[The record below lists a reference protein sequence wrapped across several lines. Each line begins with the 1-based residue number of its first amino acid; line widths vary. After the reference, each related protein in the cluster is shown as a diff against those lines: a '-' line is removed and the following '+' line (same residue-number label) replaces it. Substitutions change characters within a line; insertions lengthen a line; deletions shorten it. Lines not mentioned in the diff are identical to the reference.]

1 VSQTVN
7 NGSQANSESRADDG
21 GYITDLP
28 YVIHY
33 YRELNPQVLKL
44 ALAMNGIAWDRD
56 QDCDYIELGCGF
68 GLTPLFLAAGH
79 PGVRVVGTDFNPEH
93 IVTARGIAASAKLDN
108 VSFIEGA
115 FADLETQAPG
125 MFDVIAMHGIWS
137 WIDDENRAHI
147 LRFIDRHL
155 KPGGLVYT
163 SYNTQPGHAAGI
175 PLRQLMLMGYE
186 DAAGPT
192 EVRVDAGVKFAEKLQ
207 AVNAA
212 YFTHNARAGQVLDH
226 IKPKPRNGLAHEYFN
241 THWRAFYH
249 AEVAEPLARIGLTY
263 GASAHLLDNVD
274 FVNYSP
280 AGREFLAAQ
289 KPERRESLKDFLA
302 NREFR
307 RDIFI
312 RGTPV
317 KQSQAPL
324 LASTRFATA
333 EGPEDRDKLTGVTAL
348 GRITVKPEHAGPV
361 LTALEAK
368 ALTIN
373 EIVGHPA
380 CASLTPAE
388 VLEAT
393 MLITALGRA
402 DPALPEE
409 NAPARKAA
417 ADRLNYALW
426 EAAQTVDV
434 IHSAASPVT
443 GGGVALHRIEQLF
456 LLANHKGEE
465 PGAFLRRLFGAQLQG
480 DVARNYKQFMEKR
493 APILR
498 KLGVG

>member
-1 VSQTVN
+1 
-7 NGSQANSESRADDG
+7 
-21 GYITDLP
+21 
-28 YVIHY
+28 
-33 YRELNPQVLKL
+33 
-44 ALAMNGIAWDRD
+44 
-56 QDCDYIELGCGF
+56 
-68 GLTPLFLAAGH
+68 
-79 PGVRVVGTDFNPEH
+79 
-93 IVTARGIAASAKLDN
+93 
-108 VSFIEGA
+108 
-115 FADLETQAPG
+115 
-125 MFDVIAMHGIWS
+125 
-137 WIDDENRAHI
+137 
-147 LRFIDRHL
+147 
-155 KPGGLVYT
+155 
-163 SYNTQPGHAAGI
+163 
-175 PLRQLMLMGYE
+175 
-186 DAAGPT
+186 
-192 EVRVDAGVKFAEKLQ
+192 
-207 AVNAA
+207 
-212 YFTHNARAGQVLDH
+212 
-226 IKPKPRNGLAHEYFN
+226 
-241 THWRAFYH
+241 
-249 AEVAEPLARIGLTY
+249 
-263 GASAHLLDNVD
+263 
-274 FVNYSP
+274 VNYSA

-312 RGTPV
+312 RGAAV
-317 KQSQAPL
+317 KQSPAPL

-333 EGPEDRDKLTGVTAL
+333 ERAKDLDKLTGITAL

-402 DPALPEE
+402 DPALGEE
-409 NAPARKAA
+409 NAAVRKAA
-417 ADRLNYALW
+417 ADRLNHALW

-456 LLANHKGEE
+456 LLANQKGEE

-480 DVARNYKQFMEKR
+480 DVARNYKQFMEER
-493 APILR
+493 VPILR